1 MRVKRGT
8 RHITHR
14 KNLLSKTKGYRWGRK
29 NSVKLAHEAILHAG
43 VHAYT
48 GRKLKKRSNRAVW
61 NVSINA
67 AVRMQG
73 TTYSRFIDA
82 LKKNKSDLNRKVLS
96 EIAQKHPEA
105 FTSIVATITTS
116 K

>member
-8 RHITHR
+8 SHIKHR

-29 NSVKLAHEAILHAG
+29 NSVKLAREASLHAG

-67 AVRMQG
+67 AVREQG
-73 TTYSRFIDA
+73 MTYSKFIDA
-82 LKKNKSDLNRKVLS
+82 LKKHKSDLNRKVLS
-96 EIAQKHPEA
+96 EMAQKHPEA
-105 FTSIVATITTS
+105 FAQIVTSL